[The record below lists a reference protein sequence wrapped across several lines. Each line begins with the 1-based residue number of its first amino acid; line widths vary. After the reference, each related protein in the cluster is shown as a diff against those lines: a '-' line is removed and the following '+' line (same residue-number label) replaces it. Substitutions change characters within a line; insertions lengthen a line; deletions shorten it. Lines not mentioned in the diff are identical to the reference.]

1 MTLWNL
7 LLFGL
12 WIFFTSNPALI
23 LDSQLPLEYIR
34 CLFLVF
40 FRYRQVLFHFLW
52 QLLLKPGIRL
62 SLFVY
67 WILSLIFFKDILP
80 QSLYIFIHYIIY
92 IYRYNIYNFQL
103 LIREE
108 TFTLIKLP
116 QFILHF
122 TKQYHFPKCN
132 THLQTF
138 REIGSFSTSCRE
150 ISWIRL

>member
-40 FRYRQVLFHFLW
+40 FRYLQVLFHFLW

-67 WILSLIFFKDILP
+67 WILSLMFFQRFFFTTVTVYFYSLFIFFIHIYFIFNCSSEKKPLLESNYHNLYFT
-80 QSLYIFIHYIIY
+80 SL
-92 IYRYNIYNFQL
+92 N
-103 LIREE
+103 
-108 TFTLIKLP
+108 
-116 QFILHF
+116 
-122 TKQYHFPKCN
+122 N
-132 THLQTF
+132 TISQNVTHICKHL
-138 REIGSFSTSCRE
+138 GK
-150 ISWIRL
+150 